1 MLLLVMDMC
10 GVAVFAVSGALAAG
24 RKHLDLIGVLVLG
37 VVTAVGGG
45 TLRDLLLDRH
55 PVFWIA
61 EPWYI
66 VVAAGAAV
74 STFLFVRGGHPSRAA
89 RMKALLYADA
99 AGLAFFAV
107 SGAQIAERLG
117 QNLLIAILMG
127 TMTGT
132 AGGAIRDVLTAEI
145 PLVMR
150 KSELYATAAAA
161 GATAYLVLHVLGVPY
176 GVSALIGMATTL
188 LLRLAAIR
196 WKLELP
202 TLQMAPDD
210 PPAREQPGP
219 PASDAVPEGPAGRTP
234 TSTQATLE

>member
-1 MLLLVMDMC
+1 MLLLIIDMC

-24 RKHLDLIGVLVLG
+24 RKQLDLIGVMVLG

-66 VVAAGAAV
+66 VIAAGAAI
-74 STFLFVRGGHPSRAA
+74 STFLLVRGGHPSRAT
-89 RMKALLYADA
+89 RLSALLYADA

-117 QNLLIAILMG
+117 QSLLICILMG
-127 TMTGT
+127 TMTGV
-132 AGGAIRDVLTAEI
+132 AGGATRDVLTTEI

-150 KSELYATAAAA
+150 KGELYATAAAA
-161 GATAYLVLHVLGVPY
+161 GATAYLLLHALGLPY
-176 GVSALIGMATTL
+176 GASSIIGMSITL
-188 LLRLAAIR
+188 LLRIAAMR
-196 WKLELP
+196 WKLVLP
-202 TLQMAPDD
+202 AWQMAPDD
-210 PPAREQPGP
+210 PPVNEAARGG
-219 PASDAVPEGPAGRTP
+219 DV
-234 TSTQATLE
+234 

>member
-1 MLLLVMDMC
+1 MDMS

-24 RKHLDLIGVLVLG
+24 RKQLDLIGVLVLG

-89 RMKALLYADA
+89 RLKALLYADA

-117 QNLLIAILMG
+117 QNPIIGILMG
-127 TMTGT
+127 TITGT

-161 GATAYLVLHVLGVPY
+161 GATAYLMLHSLGVPY
-176 GVSALIGMATTL
+176 GASTVIGMATTL
-188 LLRLAAIR
+188 VLRLSAIR

-202 TLQMAPDD
+202 TLQMSPED
-210 PPAREQPGP
+210 PPAGEP
-219 PASDAVPEGPAGRTP
+219 PRPNDLDSTDLVDAPDTAS
-234 TSTQATLE
+234 TLE